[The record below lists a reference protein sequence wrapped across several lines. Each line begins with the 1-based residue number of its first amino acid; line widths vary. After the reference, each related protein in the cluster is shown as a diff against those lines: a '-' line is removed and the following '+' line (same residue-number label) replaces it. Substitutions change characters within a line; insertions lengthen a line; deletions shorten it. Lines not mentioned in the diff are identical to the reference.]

1 MLQVFEVY
9 GVHEVY
15 WAFEAY
21 VELRLLAEDHV
32 GQSNHSCRTH
42 ICPCKYMASIV
53 ADAST

>member
-1 MLQVFEVY
+1 MLQVFGVY

-21 VELRLLAEDHV
+21 GELRLQAEGHV
-32 GQSNHSCRTH
+32 GQSILSCRTH
-42 ICPCKYMASIV
+42 IFPCKYMASVV